1 MAEIQRMADEAES
14 TIRDAAEKVADKVRG
29 AAEKGGETYRKA
41 ADKVNQS
48 AKEGIKTA
56 QQFADTA
63 QKYVQDSGLADL
75 DLRDFV
81 TREPWI
87 ALGVAFA
94 VGYVAAQVL
103 RRISSSS

>member
-1 MAEIQRMADEAES
+1 MADETES
-14 TIRDAAEKVADKVRG
+14 TLRDAAGKVADKVRD
-29 AAEKGGETYRKA
+29 AAEKGGETFRKT

-81 TREPWI
+81 SREPWI

-103 RRISSSS
+103 RRVSSSS